1 MSISKLWPADQQRA
15 MLLRE
20 FLHLCGKKG
29 AAFGVHWLYNAPGS
43 VIEIAYMP
51 AGVESAIK
59 GNSSSWQL

>member
-1 MSISKLWPADQQRA
+1 MSISKLWPADLQQA

-29 AAFGVHWLYNAPGS
+29 AAFGVHWLYKATGS
-43 VIEIAYMP
+43 VIEIEYMP

-59 GNSSSWQL
+59 GNASSWQL